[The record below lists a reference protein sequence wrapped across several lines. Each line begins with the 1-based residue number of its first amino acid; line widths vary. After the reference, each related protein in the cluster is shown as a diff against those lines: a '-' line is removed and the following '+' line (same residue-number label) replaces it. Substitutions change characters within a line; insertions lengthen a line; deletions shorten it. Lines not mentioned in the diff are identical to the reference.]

1 MRLFEGVKANVTASQ
16 AAAYC
21 GFAPNRSKM
30 ICCPFHND
38 KHPSMKVD
46 RRYYCFG
53 CGEHGDA
60 IDFVAKYYDLSL
72 KDLMLL
78 TSCHL
83 TGVEIVDFYLLC
95 ATHLK
100 QRYIFWKM
108 KQNPVLTL
116 NRCGRR

>member
-1 MRLFEGVKANVTASQ
+1 MRLFEAVKVNVTASQ

-21 GFAPNRSKM
+21 GFTPNRSKM

-72 KDLMLL
+72 KD
-78 TSCHL
+78 
-83 TGVEIVDFYLLC
+83 
-95 ATHLK
+95 AA
-100 QRYIFWKM
+100 M
-108 KQNPVLTL
+108 KLEDYF
-116 NRCGRR
+116 